1 MDKIL
6 KRDDFIILMEQK
18 EYENLV
24 SVNEGLLKNLFGV
37 AKNLFRKDWKSIKG
51 DPQIIRV
58 YKELDDNLSGFSMM
72 KLSKKGECNKIR
84 QELVDFACDWYDL
97 KMNKAKEDDTDPK
110 PAKSMKFKN
119 DTLRENLENL
129 NKKIRDLAGEDEQMI
144 KWAET
149 LRDDMKIVINRS
161 ILEDMKDEEA
171 KKDLEAKIAEDMKKQ
186 EEINKVMEKWQN
198 DQLKEIQTEREK
210 LISNTKSTPIDAN
223 LSGDKAIQNFYDEFD
238 KIKND
243 RKNAKAS
250 KKNTFDPLR
259 KDTMLGFQSIFT
271 DEDFKNKLFKTTY
284 TILDVFYSSLNNN
297 DVIKKFQ
304 EVPSQSVQ
312 AMCISINSFVK
323 SSVYGDDFYKN
334 TTLPLMAKCAVI
346 SDGIVSYNLPLNDK
360 TGDDAGNYFTDI
372 VGMISRQE
380 FEKDANNKDITY
392 PDDFKT
398 NADKIFKEIIA
409 EAKKLKENSEKEY
422 NKQLKSLKFDK

>member
-37 AKNLFRKDWKSIKG
+37 VKNLFKKDWATIKG
-51 DPQIIRV
+51 DSQIIRV
-58 YKELDDNLSGFSMM
+58 YKELDDNLSGFTMM
-72 KLSKKGECNKIR
+72 KMSKKGECNKIR

-97 KMNKAKEDDTDPK
+97 KMNKAKEDGTDPK

-119 DTLRENLENL
+119 DTLRENIESME
-129 NKKIRDLAGEDEQMI
+129 KRIKDIAKDDEQML
-144 KWAET
+144 KWANT
-149 LRDDMKIVINRS
+149 LKEGMKTVINRS

-171 KKDLEAKIAEDMKKQ
+171 KKELEAKIAEDMKKQ

-223 LSGDKAIQNFYDEFD
+223 LSGDKAIKNFYDEFD

-284 TILDVFYSSLNNN
+284 TILDVFYSSLNKN

-323 SSVYGDDFYKN
+323 SSVYGDDSYKN

-360 TGDDAGNYFTDI
+360 TGDDAGNYFTYI

-380 FEKDANNKDITY
+380 FKKDTDNKDITY

-409 EAKKLKENSEKEY
+409 EAKKLKEDSDKKY
-422 NKQLKSLKFDK
+422 NEQLKLLKFD

>member
-37 AKNLFRKDWKSIKG
+37 VKNLFKKDWATIKG
-51 DPQIIRV
+51 DSQIIRV
-58 YKELDDNLSGFSMM
+58 YKELDDNLSGFTMM
-72 KLSKKGECNKIR
+72 KMSKKGECNKIR

-97 KMNKAKEDDTDPK
+97 KMNKAKEDGTDPK

-119 DTLRENLENL
+119 DTLRENIESME
-129 NKKIRDLAGEDEQMI
+129 KRIKDIARDDEQML
-144 KWAET
+144 KWANT
-149 LRDDMKIVINRS
+149 LKEGMKTVINRS
-161 ILEDMKDEEA
+161 ILEDMKDEDA
-171 KKDLEAKIAEDMKKQ
+171 KKELEAKIAEDMKKQ

-198 DQLKEIQTEREK
+198 DQLKKIQSEREK

-223 LSGDKAIQNFYDEFD
+223 LSGDKAIQNFYGEFD

-243 RKNAKAS
+243 RKKAKAS
-250 KKNTFDPLR
+250 KKNTFEPLK
-259 KDTMLGFQSIFT
+259 KDTIFGFQSIFT
-271 DEDFKNKLFKTTY
+271 DEDLKNKLFKTTY
-284 TILDVFYSSLNNN
+284 IILDAFYSSLNNN
-297 DVIKKFQ
+297 DVIKKFK

-323 SSVYGDDFYKN
+323 SSVYGDDSYKN

-346 SDGIVSYNLPLNDK
+346 SDGIVSYNLPLNNK
-360 TGDDAGNYFTDI
+360 TGDDKGNYFTDI

-380 FEKDANNKDITY
+380 FKKDTDNKDIIY
-392 PDDFKT
+392 PDDFKANT
-398 NADKIFKEIIA
+398 DKIFKEIIA
-409 EAKKLKENSEKEY
+409 EAKKLKEDSEKKY
-422 NKQLKSLKFDK
+422 NEQLKSLKFDK

>member
-18 EYENLV
+18 DYENLV

-37 AKNLFRKDWKSIKG
+37 VKNLFKKDWATIKG
-51 DPQIIRV
+51 DSQIIRV
-58 YKELDDNLSGFSMM
+58 YKELDDNLSGFTMM
-72 KLSKKGECNKIR
+72 KMSKKGECNKIR

-97 KMNKAKEDDTDPK
+97 KMNKAKEDGTDPK

-119 DTLRENLENL
+119 DTLRENIESME
-129 NKKIRDLAGEDEQMI
+129 KRIKDIAKDDEQML
-144 KWAET
+144 KWANT
-149 LRDDMKIVINRS
+149 LKEGMKTVINRS
-161 ILEDMKDEEA
+161 ILEDMKDEEV
-171 KKDLEAKIAEDMKKQ
+171 KKELEAKIAEDMKKQ

-198 DQLKEIQTEREK
+198 DQLKEIQSEREK

-297 DVIKKFQ
+297 DVVKKFQ

-323 SSVYGDDFYKN
+323 SSVYGDDSYKN

-346 SDGIVSYNLPLNDK
+346 SDGIVSYNLPLNGK
-360 TGDDAGNYFTDI
+360 TGGDAGNYFTDI
-372 VGMISRQE
+372 VGIISRQE
-380 FEKDANNKDITY
+380 FKKDTDNKDITY

-409 EAKKLKENSEKEY
+409 EAKKLKEDSDKKY
-422 NKQLKSLKFDK
+422 NEQLKSLKFD

>member
-37 AKNLFRKDWKSIKG
+37 VKNLFKKDWATIKG
-51 DPQIIRV
+51 DSQIIRV
-58 YKELDDNLSGFSMM
+58 YKELDDNLSGFTMM
-72 KLSKKGECNKIR
+72 KMSKKGECNKIR

-97 KMNKAKEDDTDPK
+97 KMNKAKEDGTDPK

-119 DTLRENLENL
+119 DTLRENIESME
-129 NKKIRDLAGEDEQMI
+129 KRIKDIAKDDEQML
-144 KWAET
+144 KWANT
-149 LRDDMKIVINRS
+149 LKEGMKTVINRS
-161 ILEDMKDEEA
+161 ILEDIKDEEA
-171 KKDLEAKIAEDMKKQ
+171 KKELEAKIAEETKKQ

-284 TILDVFYSSLNNN
+284 TILDVFYSSLNKN

-323 SSVYGDDFYKN
+323 SSVYGDDSYKN

-346 SDGIVSYNLPLNDK
+346 SDGIVSYNLPLNGK

-372 VGMISRQE
+372 VGIISRQE
-380 FEKDANNKDITY
+380 FKKDTDNKDITY

-409 EAKKLKENSEKEY
+409 EAKKLKEDSDKKY
-422 NKQLKSLKFDK
+422 NEQLKSLKFD

>member
-37 AKNLFRKDWKSIKG
+37 VKNLFKKDWATIKG
-51 DPQIIRV
+51 DSQIIRV
-58 YKELDDNLSGFSMM
+58 YKELDDNLSGFTMM
-72 KLSKKGECNKIR
+72 KMSKKGECNKIR

-97 KMNKAKEDDTDPK
+97 KMNKAKEDGTDPK

-119 DTLRENLENL
+119 DTLRENIESME
-129 NKKIRDLAGEDEQMI
+129 KRIKDIAGDDEQML
-144 KWAET
+144 KWANALKEG
-149 LRDDMKIVINRS
+149 MKTVINRS
-161 ILEDMKDEEA
+161 ILEDMKDEDA
-171 KKDLEAKIAEDMKKQ
+171 KKELEAKIAEDMKKQ
-186 EEINKVMEKWQN
+186 EEINKMMEKWQN
-198 DQLKEIQTEREK
+198 DQLKEIQSEREK

-223 LSGDKAIQNFYDEFD
+223 LSGDKTIQNFYDEFD

-284 TILDVFYSSLNNN
+284 TILDVFYSSLNKN

-323 SSVYGDDFYKN
+323 SSVYGDDSYKN

-380 FEKDANNKDITY
+380 FKKDTDNKDIIY

-409 EAKKLKENSEKEY
+409 EAKKLKEDSDKKY
-422 NKQLKSLKFDK
+422 NEQLKSLKFD

>member
-37 AKNLFRKDWKSIKG
+37 VKNLFKKDWATIKG
-51 DPQIIRV
+51 DSQIIRV
-58 YKELDDNLSGFSMM
+58 YKELDDNLSGFTMM
-72 KLSKKGECNKIR
+72 KMSKKGECNKIR

-97 KMNKAKEDDTDPK
+97 KMNKAKEDGTDPK

-119 DTLRENLENL
+119 DTLRENIESME
-129 NKKIRDLAGEDEQMI
+129 KRIKDIARDDEQML
-144 KWAET
+144 KWANT
-149 LRDDMKIVINRS
+149 LKEGMKTVINRS
-161 ILEDMKDEEA
+161 ILEDIKDEDV
-171 KKDLEAKIAEDMKKQ
+171 KKELEAKIAEETKKQ

-198 DQLKEIQTEREK
+198 DQLKEIQKEREK
-210 LISNTKSTPIDAN
+210 LISNAKSTPIDAN

-323 SSVYGDDFYKN
+323 SSVYGDDSYKN

-380 FEKDANNKDITY
+380 FKKDTDNKDITY

-409 EAKKLKENSEKEY
+409 EAKKLKEDSEKKY
-422 NKQLKSLKFDK
+422 NEQLKSLKFDK

>member
-37 AKNLFRKDWKSIKG
+37 VKNLFKKDWATIKG
-51 DPQIIRV
+51 DSQIISV
-58 YKELDDNLSGFSMM
+58 YKELDDNLSGFTMM
-72 KLSKKGECNKIR
+72 KMSKKGECNKIR

-97 KMNKAKEDDTDPK
+97 KMNKAKEDGTDPK

-119 DTLRENLENL
+119 DTLRENIESME
-129 NKKIRDLAGEDEQMI
+129 KRIKDIAKDDEQML
-144 KWAET
+144 KWANT
-149 LRDDMKIVINRS
+149 LKEGMKTVINRS

-171 KKDLEAKIAEDMKKQ
+171 KKELEAKIAEDMKKQ

-223 LSGDKAIQNFYDEFD
+223 LSGDKVIQNFYDEFD

-259 KDTMLGFQSIFT
+259 KDTMLGFQSICT

-284 TILDVFYSSLNNN
+284 TILDVFYSSLNKN

-323 SSVYGDDFYKN
+323 SSVYGDDSYKN

-380 FEKDANNKDITY
+380 FKKDTDNKDITY

-422 NKQLKSLKFDK
+422 NKQLKSLKFD

>member
-24 SVNEGLLKNLFGV
+24 SVNEGLLKNLFGAV
-37 AKNLFRKDWKSIKG
+37 KNLFKKDWATIKG
-51 DPQIIRV
+51 DSQIIRV
-58 YKELDDNLSGFSMM
+58 YKELDDNLSGFTMM
-72 KLSKKGECNKIR
+72 KMSKKGECNKIR

-97 KMNKAKEDDTDPK
+97 KMNKAKEDGTDPK

-119 DTLRENLENL
+119 DTLRENIESME
-129 NKKIRDLAGEDEQMI
+129 KRIKDIARDDEQML
-144 KWAET
+144 KWANT
-149 LRDDMKIVINRS
+149 LKEGMKTVINRS

-171 KKDLEAKIAEDMKKQ
+171 KKELEAKIAEDMKKQ

-271 DEDFKNKLFKTTY
+271 NEDFKNKLFKTTY
-284 TILDVFYSSLNNN
+284 TILDVFYSSLNKN

-323 SSVYGDDFYKN
+323 SSVYGDDSYKN

-346 SDGIVSYNLPLNDK
+346 SDGIVSYNLPLNGK

-372 VGMISRQE
+372 VGIISRQE
-380 FEKDANNKDITY
+380 FKKDTDNKDITY

-409 EAKKLKENSEKEY
+409 EAKKLKEDSDKKY
-422 NKQLKSLKFDK
+422 NEQLKSLKFD

>member
-37 AKNLFRKDWKSIKG
+37 VKNLFKKDWATIKG
-51 DPQIIRV
+51 DSQIIRV
-58 YKELDDNLSGFSMM
+58 YKELDDNLSGFTMM
-72 KLSKKGECNKIR
+72 KMSKKGECNKIR

-97 KMNKAKEDDTDPK
+97 KMNKAKEDGTDPK

-119 DTLRENLENL
+119 DTLRENIESME
-129 NKKIRDLAGEDEQMI
+129 KRIKDIAKDDEQML
-144 KWAET
+144 KWANT
-149 LRDDMKIVINRS
+149 LKEGMKTVINRS

-171 KKDLEAKIAEDMKKQ
+171 KKELEAKIAEDMKKQ

-198 DQLKEIQTEREK
+198 DRLKEIQTEREK

-284 TILDVFYSSLNNN
+284 TILDVFYSSLNKN

-323 SSVYGDDFYKN
+323 SSVYGDDSYKN

-346 SDGIVSYNLPLNDK
+346 SDGIVSYNLPLNGK

-372 VGMISRQE
+372 VGIISRQE
-380 FEKDANNKDITY
+380 FKKDTDNKDITY

-409 EAKKLKENSEKEY
+409 EAKKLKEDSDKKYNEK
-422 NKQLKSLKFDK
+422 LKSLKFD

>member
-6 KRDDFIILMEQK
+6 KRDDFIILIEQK

-37 AKNLFRKDWKSIKG
+37 VKNLFKKDWATIKG
-51 DPQIIRV
+51 DSQIIRV
-58 YKELDDNLSGFSMM
+58 YKELDDNLSGFTMM
-72 KLSKKGECNKIR
+72 KMSKKGECNKIR

-97 KMNKAKEDDTDPK
+97 KMNKAKEDGTDPK

-119 DTLRENLENL
+119 DTLRENIESME
-129 NKKIRDLAGEDEQMI
+129 KRIKDIAKDDEQML
-144 KWAET
+144 KWANT
-149 LRDDMKIVINRS
+149 LKEGMKTVINRS

-171 KKDLEAKIAEDMKKQ
+171 KKELEAKIAEDMKKQ

-198 DQLKEIQTEREK
+198 DQLKEIQAEREK

-323 SSVYGDDFYKN
+323 SSIYGDDSYKN

-346 SDGIVSYNLPLNDK
+346 SDGIVSYNLPLNGK

-372 VGMISRQE
+372 VGIISRQE
-380 FEKDANNKDITY
+380 FKKDTDNKDIIY

-409 EAKKLKENSEKEY
+409 EAKKLKEDSDKKYNEK
-422 NKQLKSLKFDK
+422 LKSLKFD

>member
-37 AKNLFRKDWKSIKG
+37 VKNLFKKDWATIKG
-51 DPQIIRV
+51 DSQIIRV
-58 YKELDDNLSGFSMM
+58 YKELDDNLSGFTMM
-72 KLSKKGECNKIR
+72 KMSKKGECNKIR

-97 KMNKAKEDDTDPK
+97 KMNKAKEDGTDPK

-119 DTLRENLENL
+119 DTLRENIESME
-129 NKKIRDLAGEDEQMI
+129 KRIKDIAKDDEQML
-144 KWAET
+144 KWANT
-149 LRDDMKIVINRS
+149 LKEGMKTVINRS
-161 ILEDMKDEEA
+161 ILEDMKDAEA

-198 DQLKEIQTEREK
+198 DRLKEIQTEREK

-284 TILDVFYSSLNNN
+284 TILDVFYSSLNKN

-323 SSVYGDDFYKN
+323 SSVYGDDSYKN

-346 SDGIVSYNLPLNDK
+346 SDGIVSYNLPLNGK

-372 VGMISRQE
+372 VGIISRQE
-380 FEKDANNKDITY
+380 FKKDTDNKDITY

-409 EAKKLKENSEKEY
+409 EAKKLKEDSDKKYNEK
-422 NKQLKSLKFDK
+422 LKSLKFD

>member
-37 AKNLFRKDWKSIKG
+37 VKNLFKKDWATIKG
-51 DPQIIRV
+51 DSQIISV
-58 YKELDDNLSGFSMM
+58 YKELDDNLSGFTMM
-72 KLSKKGECNKIR
+72 KMSKKGECNKIR

-97 KMNKAKEDDTDPK
+97 KMNKAKEDGTDPK

-119 DTLRENLENL
+119 DTLRENIESME
-129 NKKIRDLAGEDEQMI
+129 KRIKDIAKDDEQML
-144 KWAET
+144 KWANT
-149 LRDDMKIVINRS
+149 LKEGMKTVINRS
-161 ILEDMKDEEA
+161 ILDDIKDEDA
-171 KKDLEAKIAEDMKKQ
+171 KKELEAKIAEETKKQ
-186 EEINKVMEKWQN
+186 EKINKVMEKWQN

-223 LSGDKAIQNFYDEFD
+223 LSGDKAIKNFYDEFD

-284 TILDVFYSSLNNN
+284 TILDVFYSSLNKN

-323 SSVYGDDFYKN
+323 SSVYGDDSYKN
-334 TTLPLMAKCAVI
+334 TALPLMAKCAVI
-346 SDGIVSYNLPLNDK
+346 SDGIVSYNLPLNGK

-380 FEKDANNKDITY
+380 FKKDTDNKDITY

-409 EAKKLKENSEKEY
+409 EAKKLKKDSDKKY
-422 NKQLKSLKFDK
+422 NEQLKSLKFD

>member
-37 AKNLFRKDWKSIKG
+37 VKNLFKKDWATIKG
-51 DPQIIRV
+51 DSQIIRV
-58 YKELDDNLSGFSMM
+58 YKELDDNLSGFTMM
-72 KLSKKGECNKIR
+72 KMSKKGECNKIR

-97 KMNKAKEDDTDPK
+97 KMNKAKEDGTDPK

-119 DTLRENLENL
+119 DTLRENIESME
-129 NKKIRDLAGEDEQMI
+129 KRIKDIAKDDEQML
-144 KWAET
+144 KWANT
-149 LRDDMKIVINRS
+149 LKEGMKTVINRS

-171 KKDLEAKIAEDMKKQ
+171 KKELEAKIAEDMKKQ

-198 DQLKEIQTEREK
+198 DQLKEIQAEREK

-223 LSGDKAIQNFYDEFD
+223 LSGDKAIKNFYGEFD

-297 DVIKKFQ
+297 DVVKKFQ

-323 SSVYGDDFYKN
+323 SSVYGDDSYIN

-380 FEKDANNKDITY
+380 FK
-392 PDDFKT
+392 
-398 NADKIFKEIIA
+398 
-409 EAKKLKENSEKEY
+409 
-422 NKQLKSLKFDK
+422 

>member
-37 AKNLFRKDWKSIKG
+37 VKNLFKKDWATIKG
-51 DPQIIRV
+51 DSQIIRV
-58 YKELDDNLSGFSMM
+58 YKELDDNLSGFTMM
-72 KLSKKGECNKIR
+72 KMSKKGECNKIR

-97 KMNKAKEDDTDPK
+97 KMNKAKEDGTDPK

-119 DTLRENLENL
+119 DTLRENIESME
-129 NKKIRDLAGEDEQMI
+129 KRIKDIAKDDEQML
-144 KWAET
+144 KWANALKEG
-149 LRDDMKIVINRS
+149 MKTVINRS
-161 ILEDMKDEEA
+161 ILEDMKDEDA
-171 KKDLEAKIAEDMKKQ
+171 KKELEAKIAEDMKKQ

-198 DQLKEIQTEREK
+198 DQLKEIQAEREK
-210 LISNTKSTPIDAN
+210 LISNTKSTPIDVN

-284 TILDVFYSSLNNN
+284 TILDVFYSSLNKN

-323 SSVYGDDFYKN
+323 SSVYGDDSYKN
-334 TTLPLMAKCAVI
+334 TVLPLMAKCAVI

-380 FEKDANNKDITY
+380 FKKDTDNKDIIY

-409 EAKKLKENSEKEY
+409 EAKKLKEDSEKKY
-422 NKQLKSLKFDK
+422 NKQLKSLKFD

>member
-37 AKNLFRKDWKSIKG
+37 VKNLFKKDWATIKG
-51 DPQIIRV
+51 DSQIISV
-58 YKELDDNLSGFSMM
+58 YKELDDNLSGFTMM
-72 KLSKKGECNKIR
+72 KMSKKGECNKIR

-97 KMNKAKEDDTDPK
+97 KMNKAKEDGTDPK

-119 DTLRENLENL
+119 DTLRENIESME
-129 NKKIRDLAGEDEQMI
+129 KRIKDIAKDDEQML
-144 KWAET
+144 KWANT
-149 LRDDMKIVINRS
+149 LKEGMKTVINRS

-171 KKDLEAKIAEDMKKQ
+171 KKELEAKIAEDMKKQ

-210 LISNTKSTPIDAN
+210 LISNTKSTPIDVN

-323 SSVYGDDFYKN
+323 SSVYGDDSYKN

-380 FEKDANNKDITY
+380 FKKDTDNKDITY

-398 NADKIFKEIIA
+398 NADKIFKEIIT
-409 EAKKLKENSEKEY
+409 EAKKLKEDSDKKY
-422 NKQLKSLKFDK
+422 NKQLKSLKFD

>member
-37 AKNLFRKDWKSIKG
+37 VKNLFKKDWATIKG
-51 DPQIIRV
+51 DSQIIRV
-58 YKELDDNLSGFSMM
+58 YKELDDNLSGFTMM
-72 KLSKKGECNKIR
+72 KMSKKGECNKIR

-97 KMNKAKEDDTDPK
+97 KMNKAKEDGTDPK

-119 DTLRENLENL
+119 DTLRENIESME
-129 NKKIRDLAGEDEQMI
+129 KRIKDIAKDDEQML
-144 KWAET
+144 KWANT
-149 LRDDMKIVINRS
+149 LKEGMKTVINRS

-171 KKDLEAKIAEDMKKQ
+171 KKELEAKIAEDMKKQ

-223 LSGDKAIQNFYDEFD
+223 LSGDKAIKNFYDEFD

-250 KKNTFDPLR
+250 KKNTFEPLR
-259 KDTMLGFQSIFT
+259 KDTILGFQSIFT

-284 TILDVFYSSLNNN
+284 TILDVFYSSLNKN

-323 SSVYGDDFYKN
+323 SSVYGDDSYKN

-346 SDGIVSYNLPLNDK
+346 SDGIVSYNLPLNGK

-380 FEKDANNKDITY
+380 FKKDTDNKDITY

-409 EAKKLKENSEKEY
+409 EAKKLKKDSDKKY
-422 NKQLKSLKFDK
+422 NEQLKSLNFD

>member
-1 MDKIL
+1 
-6 KRDDFIILMEQK
+6 
-18 EYENLV
+18 
-24 SVNEGLLKNLFGV
+24 
-37 AKNLFRKDWKSIKG
+37 
-51 DPQIIRV
+51 
-58 YKELDDNLSGFSMM
+58 
-72 KLSKKGECNKIR
+72 
-84 QELVDFACDWYDL
+84 
-97 KMNKAKEDDTDPK
+97 
-110 PAKSMKFKN
+110 
-119 DTLRENLENL
+119 
-129 NKKIRDLAGEDEQMI
+129 
-144 KWAET
+144 
-149 LRDDMKIVINRS
+149 
-161 ILEDMKDEEA
+161 
-171 KKDLEAKIAEDMKKQ
+171 
-186 EEINKVMEKWQN
+186 MEKWQN
-198 DQLKEIQTEREK
+198 DQLKEIQSEREK

-223 LSGDKAIQNFYDEFD
+223 LSGDKAIQNFYSEFD

-323 SSVYGDDFYKN
+323 SSVYGDDSYKN

-380 FEKDANNKDITY
+380 FKKDTDNKDIIY

-409 EAKKLKENSEKEY
+409 EAKKLKEDSEKKY
-422 NKQLKSLKFDK
+422 NEQLKSLKFD

>member
-37 AKNLFRKDWKSIKG
+37 VKNLFKKDWATIKG
-51 DPQIIRV
+51 DSQIIRV
-58 YKELDDNLSGFSMM
+58 YKELDDNLSGFTMM
-72 KLSKKGECNKIR
+72 KMSKKGECNKIR

-97 KMNKAKEDDTDPK
+97 KMNKAKEDGTDPK

-119 DTLRENLENL
+119 DTLRENIESME
-129 NKKIRDLAGEDEQMI
+129 KRIKDIAKDDEQML
-144 KWAET
+144 KWANT
-149 LRDDMKIVINRS
+149 LKEGMKTVINRS

-171 KKDLEAKIAEDMKKQ
+171 KKELETKIAEDMKKQ

-198 DQLKEIQTEREK
+198 DQLKEIQSEREK

-284 TILDVFYSSLNNN
+284 TILDVFYSSLNKN

-323 SSVYGDDFYKN
+323 SSVYGDDSYKN

-346 SDGIVSYNLPLNDK
+346 SDGIVSYNLPLNCK

-380 FEKDANNKDITY
+380 FKKDTDNKDITY

-409 EAKKLKENSEKEY
+409 EAKKLKEDSDKKDNE
-422 NKQLKSLKFDK
+422 QLKSLKFD

>member
-37 AKNLFRKDWKSIKG
+37 VKNLFKKDWATIKG
-51 DPQIIRV
+51 DSQIIRV
-58 YKELDDNLSGFSMM
+58 YKELDDNLSGFTMM
-72 KLSKKGECNKIR
+72 KMSKKGECNKIR

-97 KMNKAKEDDTDPK
+97 KMNKAKEDGTDPK

-119 DTLRENLENL
+119 DTLRENIESME
-129 NKKIRDLAGEDEQMI
+129 KRIKDIAKDDEQML
-144 KWAET
+144 KWANALKEG
-149 LRDDMKIVINRS
+149 MKTVINRS
-161 ILEDMKDEEA
+161 ILEDMKDEDA
-171 KKDLEAKIAEDMKKQ
+171 KKELEAKIAKDMKKQ

-198 DQLKEIQTEREK
+198 DQLKEIQSEREK

-297 DVIKKFQ
+297 DVVKKFQ

-323 SSVYGDDFYKN
+323 SSVYGDDSYKN

-380 FEKDANNKDITY
+380 FKKDTDNKDIIY

-409 EAKKLKENSEKEY
+409 EAKKLKEDSEKKY
-422 NKQLKSLKFDK
+422 NKQLKSLKFD

>member
-37 AKNLFRKDWKSIKG
+37 VKNLFKKDWATIKG
-51 DPQIIRV
+51 DSQIIRV

-119 DTLRENLENL
+119 DTLRENIESME
-129 NKKIRDLAGEDEQMI
+129 KRIKDIAKDDEQML
-144 KWAET
+144 KWANT
-149 LRDDMKIVINRS
+149 LKEGMKTVINRS

-171 KKDLEAKIAEDMKKQ
+171 KKELETKIAEETKKQ

-198 DQLKEIQTEREK
+198 DRLKEIQAEREK
-210 LISNTKSTPIDAN
+210 LISNVKSTPIDAN

-250 KKNTFDPLR
+250 KKNTFEPLR

-297 DVIKKFQ
+297 DVVKKFQ

-323 SSVYGDDFYKN
+323 SSVYGDDSYKN

-346 SDGIVSYNLPLNDK
+346 SDGIVSYNLPLNGK

-372 VGMISRQE
+372 VGIISRQE
-380 FEKDANNKDITY
+380 FKKDTDNKDITY

-409 EAKKLKENSEKEY
+409 EAKKLKEDSEKKY
-422 NKQLKSLKFDK
+422 NKQLKSLKFD

>member
-6 KRDDFIILMEQK
+6 KRDDFIILMEQR

-24 SVNEGLLKNLFGV
+24 SVNEGLLKSLFGI
-37 AKNLFRKDWKSIKG
+37 AKNLFKKDWAAIKG
-51 DPQIIRV
+51 DSQIIKV
-58 YKELDDNLSGFSMM
+58 YKELDDNLSGFTMM
-72 KLSKKGECNKIR
+72 KMSKKGECNKIR

-97 KMNKAKEDDTDPK
+97 KMNKAKEDGTDPK

-119 DTLRENLENL
+119 DTLRENIESME
-129 NKKIRDLAGEDEQMI
+129 KRIKDIAKDDEQML
-144 KWAET
+144 KWANT
-149 LRDDMKIVINRS
+149 LKEGMKTVINRS

-171 KKDLEAKIAEDMKKQ
+171 KKELEAKIAEDMKKQ

-284 TILDVFYSSLNNN
+284 TILDVFYSSLNKN

-323 SSVYGDDFYKN
+323 SSVYGDDSYKN

-380 FEKDANNKDITY
+380 FKKDTDNKDITY

-398 NADKIFKEIIA
+398 NADKIFKEIIT
-409 EAKKLKENSEKEY
+409 EAKKLKEDSDKKY
-422 NKQLKSLKFDK
+422 NKQLKSLKFD

>member
-37 AKNLFRKDWKSIKG
+37 VKNLFKKDWATIKG
-51 DPQIIRV
+51 DSQIIRV
-58 YKELDDNLSGFSMM
+58 YKELDDNLSGFTMM
-72 KLSKKGECNKIR
+72 KMSKKGECNKIR

-97 KMNKAKEDDTDPK
+97 KMNKAKEDGTDPK

-119 DTLRENLENL
+119 DTLRENIESME
-129 NKKIRDLAGEDEQMI
+129 KRIKDIAKDDEQML
-144 KWAET
+144 KWANALKEG
-149 LRDDMKIVINRS
+149 MKTVINRS
-161 ILEDMKDEEA
+161 ILEDMKDEDA
-171 KKDLEAKIAEDMKKQ
+171 KKELEAKIAKDMKKQ

-198 DQLKEIQTEREK
+198 DQLKEIQSEREK

-297 DVIKKFQ
+297 DVVKKFQ

-323 SSVYGDDFYKN
+323 SSVYGDDSYKN

-380 FEKDANNKDITY
+380 FKKDTDDKDIIY

-409 EAKKLKENSEKEY
+409 EAKKLKEDSEKKY
-422 NKQLKSLKFDK
+422 NKQLKSLKFD

>member
-37 AKNLFRKDWKSIKG
+37 VKNLFKKDWATIKG
-51 DPQIIRV
+51 DSQIIRV
-58 YKELDDNLSGFSMM
+58 YKELDDNLSGFTMM
-72 KLSKKGECNKIR
+72 KMSKKGECNKIR

-97 KMNKAKEDDTDPK
+97 KMNKAKEDGTDPK

-119 DTLRENLENL
+119 DTLRENIESME
-129 NKKIRDLAGEDEQMI
+129 KRIKDIAKDDEQML
-144 KWAET
+144 KWANT
-149 LRDDMKIVINRS
+149 LKEGMKTVINRS
-161 ILEDMKDEEA
+161 ILEDIKDEEA
-171 KKDLEAKIAEDMKKQ
+171 KKELEAKIAEETKKQ

-198 DQLKEIQTEREK
+198 DRLKEIQTEREK

-223 LSGDKAIQNFYDEFD
+223 LSGDKSIQNFYDEFD

-323 SSVYGDDFYKN
+323 SSVYGDDSYKN

-380 FEKDANNKDITY
+380 FKKDTDNKDITY

-409 EAKKLKENSEKEY
+409 EAKKLKEDSDKKY
-422 NKQLKSLKFDK
+422 NEQLKLLKFD

>member
-37 AKNLFRKDWKSIKG
+37 VKNLFKKDWATIKG
-51 DPQIIRV
+51 DSQIIRV
-58 YKELDDNLSGFSMM
+58 YKELDDNLSGFTMM
-72 KLSKKGECNKIR
+72 KMSKKGECNKIR

-97 KMNKAKEDDTDPK
+97 KMNKAKEDGTDPK

-119 DTLRENLENL
+119 DTLRENIESMEKRIKDIAKN
-129 NKKIRDLAGEDEQMI
+129 DEQML
-144 KWAET
+144 KWANT
-149 LRDDMKIVINRS
+149 LKEGMKTVINRS

-171 KKDLEAKIAEDMKKQ
+171 KKELEAKIAEDMKKQ

-284 TILDVFYSSLNNN
+284 TILDVFYSSLNKN
-297 DVIKKFQ
+297 DAIKKFQ

-323 SSVYGDDFYKN
+323 SSVYGDDSYKN

-346 SDGIVSYNLPLNDK
+346 SDGIVSYNLPLNGK

-372 VGMISRQE
+372 VGIISRQE
-380 FEKDANNKDITY
+380 FKKDTDNKDITY

-409 EAKKLKENSEKEY
+409 EAKKLKEDSDKKY
-422 NKQLKSLKFDK
+422 NEQLKSLKFD

>member
-37 AKNLFRKDWKSIKG
+37 VKNLFKKDWATIKG
-51 DPQIIRV
+51 DSQIIRV
-58 YKELDDNLSGFSMM
+58 YKELDDNLSGFTMM
-72 KLSKKGECNKIR
+72 KMTKKGECNKIR

-97 KMNKAKEDDTDPK
+97 KMNKAKEDGTDPK

-119 DTLRENLENL
+119 DTLRENIESME
-129 NKKIRDLAGEDEQMI
+129 KRIKDIAGDDEQML
-144 KWAET
+144 KWANT
-149 LRDDMKIVINRS
+149 LKEGMKTVINRS

-171 KKDLEAKIAEDMKKQ
+171 KKELEAKITEDMKKQ

-198 DQLKEIQTEREK
+198 DCLKEIQTEREK

-243 RKNAKAS
+243 RKNAKVS

-323 SSVYGDDFYKN
+323 SSIYGDDSYKN

-380 FEKDANNKDITY
+380 FKKDTDNKDIIY

-409 EAKKLKENSEKEY
+409 EAKKLKEDSDKKY
-422 NKQLKSLKFDK
+422 NEQLKLLKFD

>member
-6 KRDDFIILMEQK
+6 KRDDFIILIEQK

-37 AKNLFRKDWKSIKG
+37 VKNLFKKDWATIKG
-51 DPQIIRV
+51 DSQIISV
-58 YKELDDNLSGFSMM
+58 YKELDDNLSGFTMM
-72 KLSKKGECNKIR
+72 KMSKKGECNKIR

-97 KMNKAKEDDTDPK
+97 KMNKAKEDGTDPK
-110 PAKSMKFKN
+110 SAKSMKFKN
-119 DTLRENLENL
+119 DTLRENIESME
-129 NKKIRDLAGEDEQMI
+129 KRIKDITGDDEQML
-144 KWAET
+144 KWANALKEG
-149 LRDDMKIVINRS
+149 MKTVINRS
-161 ILEDMKDEEA
+161 ILEDMKDEDA
-171 KKDLEAKIAEDMKKQ
+171 KKELEAKIAEDMKKQ

-198 DQLKEIQTEREK
+198 DQLKEIQSEREK

-284 TILDVFYSSLNNN
+284 TILDVFYSSLNKN

-323 SSVYGDDFYKN
+323 SSVYGDDSYKN
-334 TTLPLMAKCAVI
+334 TVLPLMAKCAVI

-372 VGMISRQE
+372 VGIISRQE
-380 FEKDANNKDITY
+380 FKKDTDNKDIIY

-409 EAKKLKENSEKEY
+409 EAKKLKEDSEKKY
-422 NKQLKSLKFDK
+422 NKQLKSLKFD

>member
-37 AKNLFRKDWKSIKG
+37 VKNLFKKDWATIKG
-51 DPQIIRV
+51 DSQIIRV
-58 YKELDDNLSGFSMM
+58 YKELDDNLSGFTMM
-72 KLSKKGECNKIR
+72 KMSKKGECNKIR

-97 KMNKAKEDDTDPK
+97 KMNKAKEDGTDPK

-119 DTLRENLENL
+119 DTLRENIESME
-129 NKKIRDLAGEDEQMI
+129 KRIKDIAKDDEQML
-144 KWAET
+144 KWANT
-149 LRDDMKIVINRS
+149 LKEGMKTVINRS

-171 KKDLEAKIAEDMKKQ
+171 KKELEAKIAEDMKKQ

-210 LISNTKSTPIDAN
+210 LISNTKSIPIDAN

-323 SSVYGDDFYKN
+323 SSIYGDDSYKN
-334 TTLPLMAKCAVI
+334 TVLPLMAKCAVI

-372 VGMISRQE
+372 VGIISRQE
-380 FEKDANNKDITY
+380 FKKDTDNKDITY

-409 EAKKLKENSEKEY
+409 EAKKLKEDSEKKY
-422 NKQLKSLKFDK
+422 NKQLKSLKFD

>member
-37 AKNLFRKDWKSIKG
+37 VKNLFKKDWATIKG
-51 DPQIIRV
+51 DSQIISV
-58 YKELDDNLSGFSMM
+58 YKELDDNLSGFTMM
-72 KLSKKGECNKIR
+72 KLSKKGECNQIR

-97 KMNKAKEDDTDPK
+97 KMNKAKEDGTDPK

-119 DTLRENLENL
+119 DTLRENIESME
-129 NKKIRDLAGEDEQMI
+129 KRIKDIAKDDEQML
-144 KWAET
+144 KWANT
-149 LRDDMKIVINRS
+149 LKEGMKTVINRS
-161 ILEDMKDEEA
+161 ILDDIKDEDA
-171 KKDLEAKIAEDMKKQ
+171 KKELEAKIAEETKKQ
-186 EEINKVMEKWQN
+186 EKINKVMEKWQN

-223 LSGDKAIQNFYDEFD
+223 LSGDKAIKNFYDEFD

-284 TILDVFYSSLNNN
+284 TILDVFYSSLNKN

-323 SSVYGDDFYKN
+323 SSVYGDDSYKN

-346 SDGIVSYNLPLNDK
+346 SDGIVSYNLPLNGK

-380 FEKDANNKDITY
+380 FKKDTDNKDITY

-409 EAKKLKENSEKEY
+409 EAKKLKEDSDKKY
-422 NKQLKSLKFDK
+422 NKQLKSLKFD

>member
-37 AKNLFRKDWKSIKG
+37 VKNLFKKDWATIKG
-51 DPQIIRV
+51 DSQIIRV
-58 YKELDDNLSGFSMM
+58 YKELDDNLSGFTMM
-72 KLSKKGECNKIR
+72 KMSKKGECNKIR

-97 KMNKAKEDDTDPK
+97 KMNKAKEDGTDPK

-119 DTLRENLENL
+119 DTLRENIESME
-129 NKKIRDLAGEDEQMI
+129 KRIKDIAKDDEQML
-144 KWAET
+144 KWANT
-149 LRDDMKIVINRS
+149 LKEGMKTVINRS
-161 ILEDMKDEEA
+161 ILEDMKDGEA
-171 KKDLEAKIAEDMKKQ
+171 KKELEAKIAEDMKKQ

-223 LSGDKAIQNFYDEFD
+223 LSGDKAIQNFYSEFD

-323 SSVYGDDFYKN
+323 SSVYGDNSYKN

-346 SDGIVSYNLPLNDK
+346 SDGIVSYNLPLNGK

-372 VGMISRQE
+372 VGIISRQE
-380 FEKDANNKDITY
+380 FKKDTDNKDIIY

-409 EAKKLKENSEKEY
+409 EAKKLKEDSDKKYNEK
-422 NKQLKSLKFDK
+422 LKSLKFD

>member
-37 AKNLFRKDWKSIKG
+37 VKNLFKKDWATIKG
-51 DPQIIRV
+51 DSQIIRV
-58 YKELDDNLSGFSMM
+58 YKELDDNLSGFTMM
-72 KLSKKGECNKIR
+72 KMSKKGECNKIR

-97 KMNKAKEDDTDPK
+97 KMNKAKEDGTDPK

-119 DTLRENLENL
+119 DTLRENIESME
-129 NKKIRDLAGEDEQMI
+129 KRIKDIAKDDEQML
-144 KWAET
+144 KWANALKEG
-149 LRDDMKIVINRS
+149 MKTVINRS
-161 ILEDMKDEEA
+161 ILEDMKDEDA
-171 KKDLEAKIAEDMKKQ
+171 KKELEAKIAEDMKKQ

-198 DQLKEIQTEREK
+198 DQLKEIQAEREK
-210 LISNTKSTPIDAN
+210 LISNTKSTPIDVN

-284 TILDVFYSSLNNN
+284 TILDVFYSSLNKN

-323 SSVYGDDFYKN
+323 SSIYGDDSYKN
-334 TTLPLMAKCAVI
+334 TVLPLMAKCAVI

-380 FEKDANNKDITY
+380 FKKDTDNKDIIY

-409 EAKKLKENSEKEY
+409 EAKKLKEDSEKKY
-422 NKQLKSLKFDK
+422 NKQLKSLKFD

>member
-37 AKNLFRKDWKSIKG
+37 VKNLFKKDWATIKG
-51 DPQIIRV
+51 DSQIIRV
-58 YKELDDNLSGFSMM
+58 YKELDDNLSGFTMM
-72 KLSKKGECNKIR
+72 KMSKKGECNKIR

-97 KMNKAKEDDTDPK
+97 KMNKAKEDGADPK

-119 DTLRENLENL
+119 DTLRENIESME
-129 NKKIRDLAGEDEQMI
+129 KRIKDIAKDDEQML
-144 KWAET
+144 KWANT
-149 LRDDMKIVINRS
+149 LKEGMKTVINRS

-171 KKDLEAKIAEDMKKQ
+171 KKELEAKIAEDMKKQ

-284 TILDVFYSSLNNN
+284 TILDVFYSSLNKN

-323 SSVYGDDFYKN
+323 SSVYGDDSYKN

-346 SDGIVSYNLPLNDK
+346 SDGIVSYNLPLNGK

-372 VGMISRQE
+372 VGIISRQE
-380 FEKDANNKDITY
+380 FKKDTDNKDITY

-409 EAKKLKENSEKEY
+409 EAKKLKEDSDKKYNEK
-422 NKQLKSLKFDK
+422 LKSLKFD

>member
-37 AKNLFRKDWKSIKG
+37 VKNLFKKDWATIKG
-51 DPQIIRV
+51 DSQIIRV
-58 YKELDDNLSGFSMM
+58 YKELDDNLSGFTMM
-72 KLSKKGECNKIR
+72 KMSKKGECNKIR

-97 KMNKAKEDDTDPK
+97 KMNKAKEDGTDPK

-119 DTLRENLENL
+119 DTLRENIESME
-129 NKKIRDLAGEDEQMI
+129 KRIKDIAKDDEQML
-144 KWAET
+144 KWANT
-149 LRDDMKIVINRS
+149 LKEGMKTVINRS

-171 KKDLEAKIAEDMKKQ
+171 KKELETKIAEDMKKQ

-198 DQLKEIQTEREK
+198 DQLKEIQSEREK

-223 LSGDKAIQNFYDEFD
+223 LSGDRAIQNFYDEFD

-297 DVIKKFQ
+297 DVVKKFQ

-323 SSVYGDDFYKN
+323 SSVYGDDSYKN

-346 SDGIVSYNLPLNDK
+346 SDGIVSYNLPLNGK

-380 FEKDANNKDITY
+380 FKKDTDNKDIIY

-409 EAKKLKENSEKEY
+409 EAKKLKEDSDKKY
-422 NKQLKSLKFDK
+422 NEQLKLLKFD

>member
-37 AKNLFRKDWKSIKG
+37 VKNLFKKDWATIKG
-51 DPQIIRV
+51 DSQIIRV
-58 YKELDDNLSGFSMM
+58 YKELDDNLSGFTMM
-72 KLSKKGECNKIR
+72 KMSKKGECNKIR

-97 KMNKAKEDDTDPK
+97 KMNKAKEDGTDPK

-119 DTLRENLENL
+119 DTLRENIESME
-129 NKKIRDLAGEDEQMI
+129 KRIKDITGDDEQML
-144 KWAET
+144 KWANALKEG
-149 LRDDMKIVINRS
+149 MKTVINRS

-171 KKDLEAKIAEDMKKQ
+171 KKELEAKIAEDMKKQ

-297 DVIKKFQ
+297 DVVKKKQ
-304 EVPSQSVQ
+304 KKEH
-312 AMCISINSFVK
+312 K
-323 SSVYGDDFYKN
+323 LTDKTKKN
-334 TTLPLMAKCAVI
+334 T
-346 SDGIVSYNLPLNDK
+346 
-360 TGDDAGNYFTDI
+360 
-372 VGMISRQE
+372 
-380 FEKDANNKDITY
+380 
-392 PDDFKT
+392 
-398 NADKIFKEIIA
+398 
-409 EAKKLKENSEKEY
+409 KKK
-422 NKQLKSLKFDK
+422 

>member
-37 AKNLFRKDWKSIKG
+37 VKNLFKKDWATIKG
-51 DPQIIRV
+51 DSQIIRV
-58 YKELDDNLSGFSMM
+58 YKELDDNLSGFTMM
-72 KLSKKGECNKIR
+72 KMSKKGECNKIR

-97 KMNKAKEDDTDPK
+97 KMNKAKEDGTDPK

-119 DTLRENLENL
+119 DTLRENIESME
-129 NKKIRDLAGEDEQMI
+129 KRIKDIAKDDEQML
-144 KWAET
+144 KWANT
-149 LRDDMKIVINRS
+149 LKEGMKTVINRS

-171 KKDLEAKIAEDMKKQ
+171 KKELEAKIAEDMKKQ

-198 DQLKEIQTEREK
+198 DRLKEIQTEREK

-284 TILDVFYSSLNNN
+284 TILDVFYSSLNKN

-304 EVPSQSVQ
+304 KVPSQSVQ

-323 SSVYGDDFYKN
+323 SSVYGDDSYKN

-346 SDGIVSYNLPLNDK
+346 SDGIVSYNLPLNGK

-372 VGMISRQE
+372 VGIISRQE
-380 FEKDANNKDITY
+380 FKKDTDNKDITY

-409 EAKKLKENSEKEY
+409 EAKKLKEDSDKKY
-422 NKQLKSLKFDK
+422 NEQLKLLKFD

>member
-37 AKNLFRKDWKSIKG
+37 VKNLFKKDWATIKG
-51 DPQIIRV
+51 DSQIIRV
-58 YKELDDNLSGFSMM
+58 YKELDDNLSGFTMM
-72 KLSKKGECNKIR
+72 KMSKKGECNKIR

-97 KMNKAKEDDTDPK
+97 KMNKAKEDGTDPK

-119 DTLRENLENL
+119 DTLRENIESME
-129 NKKIRDLAGEDEQMI
+129 KRIKDIAKDDEQML
-144 KWAET
+144 KWANT
-149 LRDDMKIVINRS
+149 LKEGMKTVINRS

-198 DQLKEIQTEREK
+198 DQHKEIQTEREK

-243 RKNAKAS
+243 RKNAKVS

-284 TILDVFYSSLNNN
+284 TILDVFYSSLNKN

-323 SSVYGDDFYKN
+323 SSVYGDDSYKN

-346 SDGIVSYNLPLNDK
+346 SDGIVSYNLPLNGK

-372 VGMISRQE
+372 VGIISRQE
-380 FEKDANNKDITY
+380 FKKDTDNKDIIY

-409 EAKKLKENSEKEY
+409 EAKKLKEDSDKKY
-422 NKQLKSLKFDK
+422 NEQLKSLKFD

>member
-37 AKNLFRKDWKSIKG
+37 VKNLFKKDWATIKG
-51 DPQIIRV
+51 DSQIIRV
-58 YKELDDNLSGFSMM
+58 YKELDDNLSGFTMM
-72 KLSKKGECNKIR
+72 KMSKKGECNKIR

-97 KMNKAKEDDTDPK
+97 KMNKAKEDGADPK

-119 DTLRENLENL
+119 DTLRENIESME
-129 NKKIRDLAGEDEQMI
+129 KRIKDIAKDDEQML
-144 KWAET
+144 KWANT
-149 LRDDMKIVINRS
+149 LKEGMKTVINRS

-171 KKDLEAKIAEDMKKQ
+171 KKELEAKIAEDMKKQ

-223 LSGDKAIQNFYDEFD
+223 LSGDKTIQNFYGAFD

-284 TILDVFYSSLNNN
+284 TILDVFYSSLNKN

-323 SSVYGDDFYKN
+323 SSVYGDDSYKN

-346 SDGIVSYNLPLNDK
+346 SDGIVSYNLPLNGK

-372 VGMISRQE
+372 VGIISRQE
-380 FEKDANNKDITY
+380 FKKDTDNKDITY

-409 EAKKLKENSEKEY
+409 EAKKLKEDSDKKYNEK
-422 NKQLKSLKFDK
+422 LKSLKFD